1 MKKFLITALILTS
14 FAVSG
19 YKRPE
24 TYTIDSENNAALHNN
39 LGVNYLRENNY
50 YPAIQEFKI
59 AISLSPET
67 QASAVY
73 YNNLGECYMKLGHPE
88 LAQDCFERA
97 LRLFTLNFKYYQNL
111 AQCYYQLGYADEQ
124 IRRSAD
130 DKNPLAL
137 ILRGLL
143 YEYQGDTVRAIT
155 TLDEFVAKEP
165 DIMITSA
172 VKIHLKE
179 LVKKTY

>member
-1 MKKFLITALILTS
+1 MKRFLTATLILTS
-14 FAVSG
+14 FMVSG

-24 TYTIDSENNAALHNN
+24 TYVINAENNAAIHNN
-39 LGVNYLRENNY
+39 RGVNFLNENNF

-59 AISLSPET
+59 AISLSPDT

-88 LAQDCFERA
+88 LAQDCFEKA
-97 LRLFTLNFKYYQNL
+97 LIQFSLNFKYYQNL
-111 AQCYYQLGYADEQ
+111 AQCYYQLGFADEQ
-124 IRRSAD
+124 IKRSYT
-130 DKNPLAL
+130 DKNPLGL

-143 YEYQGDTVRAIT
+143 FEYQGDTVNAIT

-172 VKIHLKE
+172 VKQHLQE
-179 LVKKTY
+179 LIEQTY